1 MMKNLTKDKSKIIEN
16 YFDEIL
22 PNVGCELNYNKDY
35 ELLLAV
41 MLSAQT
47 SDIAVNNVTKVL
59 FSKFDSLEKIHQAKL
74 EEIESIIKPI
84 GLYKNKAKNIKLI
97 VDKLINDFNGIL
109 PSKKEDLETFPGV
122 GNKTACVVRAEIF
135 KINEFPVD
143 THVLRIS
150 KRLNIANSKDKPIDA
165 ERKLKKFFDE
175 KSWIKLHH
183 QFIHF
188 GRQICYAKSP
198 KCDCCKLTKFCNYFL
213 DSNNKS
219 KASK

>member
-22 PNVGCELNYNKDY
+22 PNVGCELNYNEDY

-59 FSKFDSLEKIHQAKL
+59 FSKFDSLEKIHHAKL

-135 KINEFPVD
+135 KIDEFPVD
-143 THVLRIS
+143 SHFLRIS
-150 KRLNIANSKDKPIDA
+150 KRLNIANSKDEPIDA
-165 ERKLKKFFDE
+165 DRKL
-175 KSWIKLHH
+175 
-183 QFIHF
+183 
-188 GRQICYAKSP
+188 
-198 KCDCCKLTKFCNYFL
+198 
-213 DSNNKS
+213 
-219 KASK
+219 